1 MTYDIL
7 KIAFYVLMCIPILV
21 IGLVFFLRLKS
32 NKKELIEAEIREKEE
47 KAIARERAK
56 LDAIRRQ
63 SFYDDYD
70 KNKGYK

>member
-7 KIAFYVLMCIPILV
+7 KIAFYVLMCIPIFI
-21 IGLVFFLRLKS
+21 IGLVFFLRLNS
-32 NKKELIEAEIREKEE
+32 NRKELIEAEIREKEE
-47 KAIARERAK
+47 RAIAKEKAK

>member
-7 KIAFYVLMCIPILV
+7 KIAFYVLMCIPIFI

-32 NKKELIEAEIREKEE
+32 NRKELIEAEIRKKEE
-47 KAIARERAK
+47 RAIAKEKAK

>member
-7 KIAFYVLMCIPILV
+7 KIAFYVLMCIPIFI

-32 NKKELIEAEIREKEE
+32 NRKELIEAEIREKEE
-47 KAIARERAK
+47 RAIAKEKAK

>member
-7 KIAFYVLMCIPILV
+7 KIAFYVLMCIPIFI

-47 KAIARERAK
+47 RAIAKEKAK